1 MQENLEIT
9 LENRTQKLLKKYL
22 WKIEPYLS
30 KILFFLSIIIFF
42 IDNLILRINYS
53 RIFDPE
59 FQGDLGIVGSIMMIS
74 MILGAFIVFP
84 LYPYFKL
91 IRKELG
97 PKSTQAYELYVSISL
112 LITNFILN
120 TFETQEYGVYIFVF
134 GSMSIILIGFIFIY
148 SNEERFEDSISDAI
162 NPSQAYITMNSL
174 LENQAEILLKR
185 IAQIDKNIQEQ
196 LRKSIIEFRDK
207 KEIYNY
213 ISIKT
218 GVIEDYVFLKK
229 RIEKIKKFFEEYKE
243 TYKIQENRYK
253 KPSDCEKELKFRV
266 LLHNRDKKKV
276 AWFFAGFF
284 TIFLGISVVIL
295 PILGDPA
302 NAPPWT
308 AFILIPLGIFF
319 LIYGYRSSKETKLL
333 LKDFED
339 FIEPYITGNS
349 DETPFENNKD
359 FKIKTNLK

>member
-1 MQENLEIT
+1 MQENLEFT

-30 KILFFLSIIIFF
+30 EFLFFLSITIFF
-42 IDNLILRINYS
+42 IDNLILKINYS
-53 RIFDPE
+53 LIFDPE
-59 FQGDLGIVGSIMMIS
+59 FQGDLGIVGPIIMIS
-74 MILGAFIVFP
+74 MILGVFIVFP

-162 NPSQAYITMNSL
+162 NPNQAYITMNSL

-185 IAQIDKNIQEQ
+185 IAQIDKNIQDQ

-213 ISIKT
+213 VSNKT
-218 GVIEDYVFLKK
+218 GLIEDYVFLKK
-229 RIEKIKKFFEEYKE
+229 RIEKIKKFYEEYKE
-243 TYKIQENRYK
+243 TFEIQEDRYK
-253 KPSDCEKELKFRV
+253 KPSDCEKELKF
-266 LLHNRDKKKV
+266 
-276 AWFFAGFF
+276 
-284 TIFLGISVVIL
+284 
-295 PILGDPA
+295 
-302 NAPPWT
+302 
-308 AFILIPLGIFF
+308 
-319 LIYGYRSSKETKLL
+319 
-333 LKDFED
+333 
-339 FIEPYITGNS
+339 
-349 DETPFENNKD
+349 
-359 FKIKTNLK
+359 